1 MTEKFTLRDILV
13 YTLLGLFFLFFC
25 FLHYP
30 LEIINLISNSKDY
43 SDLTVLLL
51 IPFSYLIGHLLM
63 SVDDIIFNGLL
74 LRFFPK
80 ENPIK
85 NKYWK
90 FYNNLFFG
98 YRNIGIRNKEKIKNK
113 KFLKTC
119 DKLISENK
127 YEKAEYYQVMS
138 DLFKEIFLIVII
150 SIIFDFLHLRLELWK
165 LILLFLVWYRS
176 KMFSSYYVRMIKRN
190 IK

>member
-138 DLFKEIFLIVII
+138 DLFKGIFLIVII